1 MVIWLVGMYA
11 SGKSTLAEELRD
23 ILEQN
28 NNNNVLVLN
37 GGDIRKILGNDLS
50 YTLEDRKFNARRI
63 SGICQ
68 YLSDQGMIV
77 ICAMLSLFEETRQ
90 WNRKNIHNYYE
101 IYIEVSMKKLLA
113 RDLKNLYRKALNGDV
128 DKVVGVDIEFV
139 KPENPDLIL
148 DNNKDRQDLFDLAK
162 KVIEIIDV

>member
-11 SGKSTLAEELRD
+11 SGKSTLAEEVRD
-23 ILEQN
+23 ILEHN
-28 NNNNVLVLN
+28 NNNNVLILN

-50 YTLEDRKFNARRI
+50 YSLEDRKSNAKRI

-68 YLSDQGMIV
+68 YLNNQGMTV

-101 IYIEVSMKKLLA
+101 IFIDVSMHKLLI
-113 RDLKNLYRKALNGDV
+113 RDSRNLYRKALNKGINE
-128 DKVVGVDIEFV
+128 VVGVDIEFI
-139 KPENPDLIL
+139 KPKNPDLIL
-148 DNNKDRQDLFDLAK
+148 DNNKDRKDLSDLAK
-162 KVIEIIDV
+162 KVISVIDV